1 MKKKHRRAV
10 CKSLVWAIRPFW
22 WLFLIVAAPFIYIW
36 LFLQDWEHQLD
47 VKFRT
52 YDDDPD

>member
-1 MKKKHRRAV
+1 MKKKYRRAV
-10 CKSLVWAIRPFW
+10 CKSLIWTIRPFW

-52 YDDDPD
+52 YDYDPD